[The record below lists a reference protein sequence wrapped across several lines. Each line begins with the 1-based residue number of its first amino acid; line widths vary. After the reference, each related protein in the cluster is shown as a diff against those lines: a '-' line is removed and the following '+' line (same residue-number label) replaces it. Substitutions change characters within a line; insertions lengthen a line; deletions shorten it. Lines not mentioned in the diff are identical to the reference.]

1 MNDLHKDI
9 NIRITPNSP
18 CACVLK
24 AVDIPETLLKPN
36 QQILTK
42 IAVKMLFMFGKRLAK
57 VTSIPIDRALKNI
70 LFPLLTLKS
79 EKMHLLLLHIHTFHK
94 CF

>member
-1 MNDLHKDI
+1 MICIKISIFVSRPTHRVHVI
-9 NIRITPNSP
+9 
-18 CACVLK
+18 LK
-24 AVDIPETLLKPN
+24 AADIPETLLKPN